1 MHFSESA
8 KKNIDSCRFC
18 WMCRHICPIG
28 NVTGQER
35 NTARARAL
43 SLSLVARDAADFS
56 DDIIDNVYQ
65 CALCRDCTNDCA
77 TGYDPVVYTKEARL
91 MAALE
96 GKMPEYAERL
106 LLNIEKTGNVYGE
119 KKIDE
124 ELMAEISSGG
134 EKSDTLFYLGTDA
147 IYKTPK
153 NAIAAIRV
161 LRKAGIKF
169 ELLKDEPES
178 GYAEDFLFGAADETK
193 KAMKKCA
200 KALNEYKTVIVYNP
214 DDAKEFLR
222 EYKEWGTDLSAN
234 IRTFVS
240 VLAESVKNGSLKAE
254 KGEKTFT
261 PQDTPSLSRELEDSE
276 SLRDVLSAFGEIKEM
291 LLIKKDTVLCAN
303 LIMNEYMPG
312 VMKAVAEK
320 RWADALHVG
329 AKTVV
334 TASPAEYCMLQSTKP
349 EGIELLSIEEVVL

>member
-1 MHFSESA
+1 
-8 KKNIDSCRFC
+8 
-18 WMCRHICPIG
+18 
-28 NVTGQER
+28 
-35 NTARARAL
+35 
-43 SLSLVARDAADFS
+43 
-56 DDIIDNVYQ
+56 
-65 CALCRDCTNDCA
+65 
-77 TGYDPVVYTKEARL
+77 
-91 MAALE
+91 
-96 GKMPEYAERL
+96 
-106 LLNIEKTGNVYGE
+106 
-119 KKIDE
+119 
-124 ELMAEISSGG
+124 
-134 EKSDTLFYLGTDA
+134 
-147 IYKTPK
+147 
-153 NAIAAIRV
+153 
-161 LRKAGIKF
+161 
-169 ELLKDEPES
+169 
-178 GYAEDFLFGAADETK
+178 
-193 KAMKKCA
+193 MKKCA

-276 SLRDVLSAFGEIKEM
+276 SLRDVLSAFGGIKEM

-334 TASPAEYCMLQSTKP
+334 TSSPAEYFMLQSTKP